1 MNLGYCFATPW
12 MRQGYL
18 ETMKSKLVTALSV
31 LGVVSAGAAAGVVN
45 TQALQNKVSGTVGD
59 STALLG
65 TTPAALP
72 TPVVTITRTAAPV
85 AVKTVLI
92 PAPASQNVASNTVE
106 RTVSS
111 TPTHR
116 ATTATSVN
124 RQTIN
129 SSPVATYD
137 STPKTP
143 TQPSVT
149 PGTSSSGSHA
159 YSGGSA
165 AGTSQGTGTSAGTGY
180 GEHENGDNREDDSN
194 ESENGDD

>member
-1 MNLGYCFATPW
+1 
-12 MRQGYL
+12 
-18 ETMKSKLVTALSV
+18 MKSKVVTVLSV
-31 LGVVSAGAAAGVVN
+31 LGVISAGAAAGVVN
-45 TQALQNKVSGTVGD
+45 TQALQGKVAGTVGD
-59 STALLG
+59 ATALLG
-65 TTPAALP
+65 TAAPVVP

-85 AVKTVLI
+85 AVKTITV
-92 PAPASQNVASNTVE
+92 PAPGSQNVARNTVE
-106 RTVSS
+106 RTASS

-116 ATTATSVN
+116 AATTTSVN

-137 STPKTP
+137 STPTTP

-149 PGTSSSGSHA
+149 SGTSSSGSHA

-165 AGTSQGTGTSAGTGY
+165 AGTPQGTGTSAGN
-180 GEHENGDNREDDSN
+180 ENGDNRGDDSN

>member
-1 MNLGYCFATPW
+1 
-12 MRQGYL
+12 
-18 ETMKSKLVTALSV
+18 MKSKLVTVLSV
-31 LGVVSAGAAAGVVN
+31 LGVVSAGAAAGAVN
-45 TQALQNKVSGTVGD
+45 TQALQSKVSGTVGD
-59 STALLG
+59 ATALLG
-65 TTPAALP
+65 TTPAAVP

-85 AVKTVLI
+85 AVKTITV
-92 PAPASQNVASNTVE
+92 PAPGSQNVASNTVE

-116 ATTATSVN
+116 ATPTSSVN

-129 SSPVATYD
+129 SAPVATYD
-137 STPKTP
+137 STPTTP

-159 YSGGSA
+159 YSGGSTG
-165 AGTSQGTGTSAGTGY
+165 GTAQGTGSSVGNGY
-180 GEHENGDNREDDSN
+180 GEHENGDNRGDDSN

>member
-1 MNLGYCFATPW
+1 
-12 MRQGYL
+12 
-18 ETMKSKLVTALSV
+18 MKSKLVTALSV

-45 TQALQNKVSGTVGD
+45 TQALQNKVSGTIGD

-85 AVKTVLI
+85 AVKTITV
-92 PAPASQNVASNTVE
+92 PAPGSQIVANKTVE

-116 ATTATSVN
+116 ATPTSSVN

-129 SSPVATYD
+129 SAPVATYD
-137 STPKTP
+137 STPTTP

-159 YSGGSA
+159 YSGGST
-165 AGTSQGTGTSAGTGY
+165 AGTSQGTGSSVRHGY
-180 GEHENGDNREDDSN
+180 GDHDDDSR
-194 ESENGDD
+194 EGDSDERENDDD